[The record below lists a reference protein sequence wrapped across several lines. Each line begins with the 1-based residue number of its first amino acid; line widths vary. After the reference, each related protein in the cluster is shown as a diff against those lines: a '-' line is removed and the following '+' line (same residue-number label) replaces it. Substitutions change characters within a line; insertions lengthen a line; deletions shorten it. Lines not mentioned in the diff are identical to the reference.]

1 MLVSGKAA
9 CFRLCSSCGKS
20 TGLIGAVGT
29 WSIQS
34 DRRSDS
40 VDFESLASFVAGMGI
55 VLDGEAAWSI
65 ELCRAYIHEF
75 GFSGSR

>member
-1 MLVSGKAA
+1 M
-9 CFRLCSSCGKS
+9 
-20 TGLIGAVGT
+20 GLIGAVGT

-40 VDFESLASFVAGMGI
+40 VHFGSLAYFVADMGI

-65 ELCRAYIHEF
+65 ELCRAYIHEWIYLSF
-75 GFSGSR
+75 